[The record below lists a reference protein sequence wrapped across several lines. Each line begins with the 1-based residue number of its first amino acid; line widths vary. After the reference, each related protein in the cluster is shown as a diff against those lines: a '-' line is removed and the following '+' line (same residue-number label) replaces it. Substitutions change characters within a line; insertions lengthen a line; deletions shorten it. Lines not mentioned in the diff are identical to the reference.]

1 MWRQPCATFS
11 ALRVAHAGPN
21 VAHAKTDSVAHG
33 HAWLT
38 LRAGIRP
45 RRVAVVAHA
54 SQHFYPT
61 LHLTFKKVKRGGR
74 ERGEKNRNPCATTAT
89 AEKTDMEGLQ

>member
-1 MWRQPCATFS
+1 MAAAVCHIFGPACATFS
-11 ALRVAHAGPN
+11 ARVAHAKP
-21 VAHAKTDSVAHG
+21 DSVAHG

-54 SQHFYPT
+54 SQHFYPI
-61 LHLTFKKVKRGGR
+61 LDLTFKKVKGG
-74 ERGEKNRNPCATTAT
+74 KNRNPCATTAT
-89 AEKTDMEGLQ
+89 AEKTDMEGLR